1 MPQPRQECPNRSGG
15 FQPNWGS
22 VPAQRQRR
30 FVDSPG
36 FLNPGFWNPILR
48 RTLKGFCP
56 SQAQPTTDR
65 TPSGFDRRMDSQTQ
79 GSRTLG
85 WPTES
90 RWDSPIADSP
100 RRGLGGWATWR
111 GHRRRRPS
119 WWIATT
125 PAALL
130 AEPLRKAKL
139 PTARPGVRI
148 SLASGQGK
156 SARSSSNQI
165 NAHLRGV
172 EPVVAVVG
180 SPIQSVL
187 ARSRETTR
195 LGRSPT
201 DDRLISVKCPGRP
214 PFRARSCP
222 RSSAG

>member
-1 MPQPRQECPNRSGG
+1 VRRLHGSSDVQPPRGPRGQ
-15 FQPNWGS
+15 
-22 VPAQRQRR
+22 VPAHGLQAMAQRQRR
-30 FVDSPG
+30 CVDSPG

-48 RTLKGFCP
+48 RTLKGFRP
-56 SQAQPTTDR
+56 SQAQPATDR
-65 TPSGFDRRMDSQTQ
+65 TPTGFDRRMDSQTQ

-172 EPVVAVVG
+172 EPVVAVSAVLSNPSLRDLAKQPG
-180 SPIQSVL
+180 SGAVPLTI
-187 ARSRETTR
+187 
-195 LGRSPT
+195 
-201 DDRLISVKCPGRP
+201 D
-214 PFRARSCP
+214 
-222 RSSAG
+222 